1 MILSAMMRFFYLP
14 PLALLLLTTFGF
26 WVYFIP
32 FPCAFWDDLLL
43 KARLLFLQPSQVKK
57 KVAGST
63 CSMFLQKSKKK

>member
-1 MILSAMMRFFYLP
+1 MILSAMSRFFYLP

-43 KARLLFLQPSQVKK
+43 KF
-57 KVAGST
+57 
-63 CSMFLQKSKKK
+63 